1 MRDSE
6 NMKVRGTE
14 EPVGRKTEKI
24 RKRGELKVDNKM
36 IEVSGLS
43 KDYLLK
49 HKEPGLT
56 GAFKGLVKP
65 QYETIHAVRDLSF
78 DIGAGEI
85 VGFIGPNGAGKSTT
99 IKMMSGILT
108 PTKGSVLI
116 GGKDITKHRKEV
128 VRNIGVIFGQ
138 RSQLNWDLRLGESFE
153 LLKHIYQIEQAEYDR
168 TLDDLDAILGI
179 KEIID
184 KPVRQMS
191 LGQRVKGDL
200 VASML
205 HSPGVLFMDE
215 PTIGLDVTS
224 KYALR
229 KFIKEINE
237 TRKTTVILTTHDL
250 GDIQELC
257 ERLIIIN
264 HGKMME
270 DGNLSEIVD
279 RIAPYKTLVVEYYD
293 EDAPEH
299 PKCEMTGHSGNIA
312 RYRFMKKDVTAAEII
327 TDLTGIKAIRD
338 VSIEEAG
345 IDDIIRIAYGDGARM

>member
-1 MRDSE
+1 M
-6 NMKVRGTE
+6 
-14 EPVGRKTEKI
+14 
-24 RKRGELKVDNKM
+24 
-36 IEVSGLS
+36 
-43 KDYLLK
+43 
-49 HKEPGLT
+49 
-56 GAFKGLVKP
+56 
-65 QYETIHAVRDLSF
+65 
-78 DIGAGEI
+78 
-85 VGFIGPNGAGKSTT
+85 
-99 IKMMSGILT
+99 
-108 PTKGSVLI
+108 
-116 GGKDITKHRKEV
+116 
-128 VRNIGVIFGQ
+128 
-138 RSQLNWDLRLGESFE
+138 
-153 LLKHIYQIEQAEYDR
+153 
-168 TLDDLDAILGI
+168 
-179 KEIID
+179 
-184 KPVRQMS
+184 
-191 LGQRVKGDL
+191 
-200 VASML
+200 
-205 HSPGVLFMDE
+205 
-215 PTIGLDVTS
+215 TS

-279 RIAPYKTLVVEYYD
+279 RIAPCKTLVVEYYD